1 MFPWHIRFVVPAEMN
16 WSLAT
21 LETRMLWAS
30 RFVIFLDL
38 ILLTLGKINAE

>member
-1 MFPWHIRFVVPAEMN
+1 MAHMHFVVPAEMN

-30 RFVIFLDL
+30 GFVIFSDL
-38 ILLTLGKINAE
+38 ILLAFGKIKAE

>member
-1 MFPWHIRFVVPAEMN
+1 MAHMHFVVPAEMN

-30 RFVIFLDL
+30 RFVIFSDL
-38 ILLTLGKINAE
+38 ILLVLGEIKAE